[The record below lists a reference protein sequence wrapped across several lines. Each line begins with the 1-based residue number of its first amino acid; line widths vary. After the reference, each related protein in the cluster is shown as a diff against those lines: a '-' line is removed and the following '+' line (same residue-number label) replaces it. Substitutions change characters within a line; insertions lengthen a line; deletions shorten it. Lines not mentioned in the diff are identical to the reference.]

1 MCLAVPA
8 QLTTVSPDGMTAAA
22 MIGGIEKDVDVSL
35 IDDPK
40 SGDWVIVHVG
50 FALNRIDEA
59 EAQETLKALAA
70 LAAPSAAAASNDPAA
85 PSADSEEI
93 NGVKYVDEYRSGETA
108 KGIAARIREEA
119 DPKREYRFMEFCG
132 GHTHVLSRW
141 GLGDILPES
150 IRMIHGPGC
159 PVCVMPIGRIDMAM
173 NLALNE
179 HVILCTYADAM
190 RVPASKG
197 RSLFSA
203 GPRRRR
209 AHDLF
214 TDGCGEDCARKS

>member
-70 LAAPSAAAASNDPAA
+70 LAALLPLRHRTTP
-85 PSADSEEI
+85 PP
-93 NGVKYVDEYRSGETA
+93 R
-108 KGIAARIREEA
+108 
-119 DPKREYRFMEFCG
+119 
-132 GHTHVLSRW
+132 VLT
-141 GLGDILPES
+141 L
-150 IRMIHGPGC
+150 
-159 PVCVMPIGRIDMAM
+159 
-173 NLALNE
+173 
-179 HVILCTYADAM
+179 
-190 RVPASKG
+190 
-197 RSLFSA
+197 
-203 GPRRRR
+203 RR
-209 AHDLF
+209 
-214 TDGCGEDCARKS
+214 